1 LFSWGWGRARAPD
14 NLTRGPQDIRQ
25 KNRGWFGVAHT
36 LTKRSQSTK
45 TRGTSHARALDRVQ
59 TVTVHGAARRTGATR
74 PFSRFQCTA
83 IDPTTTHAATS
94 AGLRGD
100 RARSALRHLVA
111 GRCADS
117 HLASRRIPRIR
128 HCLSRGHTHSASRR
142 HWQPRTLT
150 AWPRHAARGARI
162 VRSAVVRA
170 PSVRGELRANRQA
183 EHARRSARTRD
194 AACECSRSS
203 IATPRGDDI
212 MLRARRTPRITGA
225 CLACRARS
233 RRSAS

>member
-150 AWPRHAARGARI
+150 AWPRRAARASCGAR
-162 VRSAVVRA
+162 SCA
-170 PSVRGELRANRQA
+170 LRVFGAS
-183 EHARRSARTRD
+183 SARTGKLN
-194 AACECSRSS
+194 
-203 IATPRGDDI
+203 TRGDP
-212 MLRARRTPRITGA
+212 LERETRRASARDRRSPRHGA
-225 CLACRARS
+225 TTSCCVRAGHRAS
-233 RRSAS
+233 RVRVWRVERRSAS